1 MVRSYTPL
9 KPPLGGTI
17 CLCGRRVC
25 TDTRYYN
32 YRQGYAPAVFSIA
45 YEMRQYRLA

>member
-1 MVRSYTPL
+1 MVLSITPL
-9 KPPLGGTI
+9 KPPQGETI
-17 CLCGRRVC
+17 YLCGQRVC

-32 YRQGYAPAVFSIA
+32 YRQGHAPAVFTIA